1 MNVIIKQGIF
11 LFVVQFVNCGVLPV
25 DKCNLE
31 DSACMTKAYQT
42 ALTTFVAGLPDYGV
56 EVMDVMDL
64 DDFAFDLSGLQF
76 SLKEGKFKGLKGATI
91 DNVKWN
97 LKKKTAEVDFHLDG
111 SVRGHYTAGGSILIL
126 PITGDGQMKLK
137 LKNLHVH
144 FVVNYEM
151 EKDAEGNEHVI
162 LKKYSFTF
170 DVKDHANFALTNLFN
185 GNKEL
190 SDTML
195 MFLNQNWK
203 QISEEF
209 GKPVMEAAAK
219 KMFKNI
225 KSFLAKVPIAEIAN
239 V

>member
-1 MNVIIKQGIF
+1 MS
-11 LFVVQFVNCGVLPV
+11 VLPV

-137 LKNLHVH
+137 L
-144 FVVNYEM
+144 
-151 EKDAEGNEHVI
+151 
-162 LKKYSFTF
+162 
-170 DVKDHANFALTNLFN
+170 
-185 GNKEL
+185 